1 MLRRGAVA
9 TTGVDTA
16 GRGTTAGRVVTPGYG
31 SGAGAEAPGLGSGPA
46 VAGEEEAARAGVAD
60 PSARTRLAA
69 AKGRSNDEA
78 FIGLSDLPFAANAAW
93 TLRGTQVLRTPRSSR
108 HEPDPVC
115 RAGAPCCGTTGP
127 PANLQAQISICCP
140 GWRILATFEASPSL
154 VASFDWF
161 VRPPPP

>member
-1 MLRRGAVA
+1 AGGSGRRTRVGGGDDCFVIVWCAPRTARWTGGVLRRGAVA

-108 HEPDPVC
+108 HE
-115 RAGAPCCGTTGP
+115 
-127 PANLQAQISICCP
+127 
-140 GWRILATFEASPSL
+140 
-154 VASFDWF
+154 
-161 VRPPPP
+161 